1 MKYLNSGRFSACAV
15 ALVLAVAST
24 AAQSA
29 DMTPHEAAL
38 YEAAKAE
45 GSVTWYVSQVTTEN
59 ADKSCAGFRAKYPG
73 IACNPVRAS
82 GQVVFQRIQQELAA
96 GALQA
101 DVMST
106 NDVGQLYQ
114 LKQEGALMAYAPEGL
129 EHMSPLMREAGDAEG
144 YWFTSAIAPIVM
156 VYNTNLVSKD
166 EAPKNWTDLY
176 DPKWK
181 SQIAIG
187 HPGFSGSV
195 GLWTVLMDDLYG
207 WEFFTKLEANQ
218 PHIGRSIVDG
228 LNLVTSGERKI
239 AIAPLASVL
248 NDRAKGAPIAEVL
261 PTDGALMPPSGT
273 AIMKDA
279 KHPNAAKLFTEFFL
293 SKENSQ
299 IFVDRHN
306 YPLHA
311 DVPISNLTIPL
322 NNYKLINVPVEKG
335 NEKVPE
341 LQGKFRDTFG
351 I

>member
-1 MKYLNSGRFSACAV
+1 MYLERFFACAIASFV
-15 ALVLAVAST
+15 LVPSESQAEEMT
-24 AAQSA
+24 A
-29 DMTPHEAAL
+29 HEAAL
-38 YEAAKAE
+38 YEAAKVE

-73 IACNPVRAS
+73 ITCNPVRAS

-106 NDVGQLYQ
+106 NDIGQLYQ
-114 LKQEGALMAYAPEGL
+114 LKQEGALLQYAPEGL
-129 EHMSPLMREAGDAEG
+129 AHMLPLMRDAGDADG

-156 VYNTNLVSKD
+156 VYNTDQVSKE

-181 SQIAIG
+181 GQVAIG

-207 WEFFTKLEANQ
+207 WDFFTKLELNE
-218 PHIGRSIVDG
+218 PHIGRSIADG
-228 LNLVTSGERKI
+228 ANLVISGERKI
-239 AIAPLASVL
+239 AIAPLATVL
-248 NDRAKGAPIAEVL
+248 NDQAKGAPIAEVL

-273 AIMKDA
+273 GIMKGA
-279 KHPNAAKLFTEFFL
+279 QHPNAAKLFAEFFL

-299 IFVDRHN
+299 LFVDRHN
-306 YPLHA
+306 YPLRA
-311 DVPISNLTIPL
+311 DVPISDKTIPL
-322 NNYKLINVPVEKG
+322 DDYKLINVPIEKG
-335 NEKVPE
+335 IKKVPE
-341 LQGKFRDTFG
+341 LQAKFRDTFG

>member
-1 MKYLNSGRFSACAV
+1 MAYRDIGRWAACVAASLAWFASGSHAEE
-15 ALVLAVAST
+15 
-24 AAQSA
+24 
-29 DMTPHEAAL
+29 MTPHEAAL

-73 IACNPVRAS
+73 VECNPVRAS
-82 GQVVFQRIQQELAA
+82 GQVVFQRIQQELGA

-114 LKQEGALMAYAPEGL
+114 LKQEAALMQYAPEAL
-129 EHMSPLMREAGDAEG
+129 QHTVPIMREAGDAEG

-156 VYNTNLVSKD
+156 VYNSNLVSKE

-181 SQIAIG
+181 GQIAIG

-207 WEFFTKLEANQ
+207 WEFFDKLELND

-228 LNLVTSGERKI
+228 LNLVNSGERKI

-248 NDRAKGAPIAEVL
+248 NDQAKGSPIVPVL

-279 KHPNAAKLFTEFFL
+279 KHPNAAKLFAEFFL

-299 IFVDRHN
+299 IFVERHN
-306 YPLHA
+306 YPLHSG
-311 DVPISNLTIPL
+311 VPISDKTIPL
-322 NNYKLINVPVEKG
+322 DDYKLVNVPVEKG
-335 NEKVPE
+335 LDKVPE
-341 LQGKFRDTFG
+341 LQAKFRDTFG